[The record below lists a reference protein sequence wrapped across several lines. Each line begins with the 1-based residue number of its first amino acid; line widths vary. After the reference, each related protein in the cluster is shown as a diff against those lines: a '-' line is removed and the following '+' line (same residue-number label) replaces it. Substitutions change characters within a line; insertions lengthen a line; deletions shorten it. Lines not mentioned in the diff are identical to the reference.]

1 MLWIKKPSKGR
12 EWGVVG
18 DVAQMQV
25 ARIGLTEKEI
35 LEQRFERDKGEL

>member
-1 MLWIKKPSKGR
+1 MLWIQKPSTRR

-18 DVAQMQV
+18 DEPQMQV

-35 LEQRFERDKGEL
+35 SEQRLEKDKGEL